1 VEAQER
7 ARAATSPAQRR
18 RPAGRGQAP
27 AVLRR
32 LLANRKGAFG
42 VGFLAVLVA
51 IALIGPHLAPYDP
64 NEVHL
69 SDQLRP
75 PSARYWF
82 GTDEVG
88 RDIFS
93 RIIHGAWP
101 ALQAGLVAV
110 SLAAAVGSLLGLL
123 GGFLGGWFDAVVMR
137 VCDTLLAFP
146 AIFLAIGIVT
156 ILGPGWFNGVLA
168 IAIIN
173 LPVFARLARAA
184 TLATRGRDFI
194 EAARALGAS
203 DGRLMRVHILP
214 NCVAP
219 LVVQMAI
226 AAPEAILVEASLSFL
241 GLGSQPPAASW
252 GNMLSSAQGYL
263 SRSATYALFPGL
275 AITLVVIGLN
285 YFADGLQDAI
295 DPRRSRAVAR
305 RGG

>member
-1 VEAQER
+1 M
-7 ARAATSPAQRR
+7 
-18 RPAGRGQAP
+18 
-27 AVLRR
+27 LRR

-93 RIIHGAWP
+93 RLIHGAWP

-203 DGRLMRVHILP
+203 DSRIMRVHILP

-252 GNMLSSAQGYL
+252 GTMLSSAQGYL

-295 DPRRSRAVAR
+295 DPRRIRAVAR